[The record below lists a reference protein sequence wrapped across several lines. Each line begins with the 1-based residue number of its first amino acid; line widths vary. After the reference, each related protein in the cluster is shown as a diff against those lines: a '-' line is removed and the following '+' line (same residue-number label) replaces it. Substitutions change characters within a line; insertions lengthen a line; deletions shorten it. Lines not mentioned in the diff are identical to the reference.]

1 MGGKQKHV
9 LLIAPEVRA
18 YFIEMTTSV
27 TNYCTLIKLDSVLL
41 KYDFVTCT

>member
-1 MGGKQKHV
+1 MEKRQKHV

-18 YFIEMTTSV
+18 YFVEMTTSV

-41 KYDFVTCT
+41 KYDSVT